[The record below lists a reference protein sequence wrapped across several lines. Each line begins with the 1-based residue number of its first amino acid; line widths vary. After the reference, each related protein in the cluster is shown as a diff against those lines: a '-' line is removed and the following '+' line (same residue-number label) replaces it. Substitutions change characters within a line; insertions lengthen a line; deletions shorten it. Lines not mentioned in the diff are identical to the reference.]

1 MEWALP
7 HLSWDGS
14 ARQGAGGEVAPDL
27 GKEGSHLQK
36 QRATEARSQG
46 KQR

>member
-14 ARQGAGGEVAPDL
+14 ARQGAGGDVAPDL
-27 GKEGSHLQK
+27 GKEGSRLRK